1 MYIPCRGTKTRTF
14 QFKINPPDFPTY
26 ADFRT
31 KKIIGVISYIIGE
44 ITKKNMKI
52 YLYDTDTDCIGT
64 GTLSSAYI
72 QTQLDAAAG
81 QDVDVHISSAGG
93 SAFDAIAIYDL
104 LKKYPGNVT
113 IYIDALAASAASIV
127 AMAGQNIIMSKY
139 ALLMIHKPMVG
150 SGGNADELL
159 KDIQMLNVV
168 QSRLAQIYMDKT
180 GLDGVTVNSLIDS
193 VTWMTAD
200 QALDLGFIDQIED
213 YTEAISNSAII
224 KKYTST
230 APAIYQRCINKI
242 LNTNTNMN
250 IENRELIDK
259 TTSVLDK
266 IMNFFKK
273 VINKQTITDK
283 GTLHHAGELDEG
295 TEVYQDEDMDT
306 PAASDCYTTSSGQ
319 KIIVKGGKVQ
329 KVAPPATD
337 AEPDADDDD
346 DNLPDSLFGNAKN
359 KSEVQN
365 RVKAIKA
372 KLHAQN
378 ALLAEAKA
386 ALEAANTRLDKT
398 REEVKNEIRSD
409 FIPPAGGSRRS
420 SKAKTE
426 PIPFFAPQTTLA
438 QNAVKKAIS
447 K

>member
-1 MYIPCRGTKTRTF
+1 M
-14 QFKINPPDFPTY
+14 
-26 ADFRT
+26 
-31 KKIIGVISYIIGE
+31 SY
-44 ITKKNMKI
+44 KI
-52 YLYDTDTDCIGT
+52 YLYDTETDCIGS

-72 QTQLDAAAG
+72 QTQLQEAAG
-81 QDVDVHISSAGG
+81 QDVEVHISSVGG

-104 LKKYPGNVT
+104 LKKYPGKVT
-113 IYIDALAASAASIV
+113 THIDALAASAASIV
-127 AMAGQNIIMSKY
+127 AMGGQTVAMSKY

-159 KDIQMLNVV
+159 KDVQMLNVV

-180 GLDGVTVNSLIDS
+180 GLDGVTVNSLINS

-213 YTEAISNSAII
+213 YSQPITNSALI

-242 LNTNTNMN
+242 LNTNNNMN
-250 IENRELIDK
+250 MENKELIDR

-273 VINKQTITDK
+273 VVNKQTITDK
-283 GTLHHAGELDEG
+283 GTLHHAGELDES
-295 TEVYQDEDMDT
+295 TEVYQDEDMNT
-306 PAASDCYTTSSGQ
+306 PAAADTYTTASGQ
-319 KIIVKGGKVQ
+319 KVAVKDGKVQ
-329 KVAPPATD
+329 SVTSADPD
-337 AEPDADDDD
+337 AEDDDD
-346 DNLPDSLFGNAKN
+346 SSVSDDLLINPKKRTD
-359 KSEVQN
+359 VQN
-365 RVKAIKA
+365 RIHSIKA

-386 ALEAANTRLDKT
+386 ALEAANNSLTKT
-398 REEVKNEIRSD
+398 RDEIKNEIRSD
-409 FIPPAGGSRRS
+409 FTPENSRRS

-426 PIPFFAPQTTLA
+426 PAPFFAPQTTLA
-438 QNAVKKAIS
+438 KNAVRKAVAR
-447 K
+447 